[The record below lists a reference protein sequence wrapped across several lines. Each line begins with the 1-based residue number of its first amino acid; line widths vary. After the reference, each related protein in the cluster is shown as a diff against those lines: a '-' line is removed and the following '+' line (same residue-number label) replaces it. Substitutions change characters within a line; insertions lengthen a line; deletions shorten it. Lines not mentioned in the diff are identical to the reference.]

1 MYIRKTKHY
10 VIALLVIFL
19 IFGNSLNILAA
30 EENEAV
36 FTNDNQTSTY
46 PVLEKLLDSVFSS
59 NSLTS
64 ATLQIRDQNNM
75 DITQAWQHHIQD
87 LYEQS
92 KFECII
98 EIIKNQQL
106 KLSTEKK
113 EIVDIEL
120 NGSVQKQKITQEFY
134 EIATSDS
141 YTKEWIVKLTGYI
154 TYSLF
159 SQEILSATNPTLS
172 LIYAPFGAAWSAWM
186 NNVSTGHTIRS
197 SSVLFWGRY
206 TMMGSMQIHPFLPLV
221 DYNFGTFTESM
232 VGYPDF

>member
-1 MYIRKTKHY
+1 MYIGKTKHY

>member
-87 LYEQS
+87 LCEQS

-172 LIYAPFGAAWSAWM
+172 LIYAPFGAAW
-186 NNVSTGHTIRS
+186 
-197 SSVLFWGRY
+197 
-206 TMMGSMQIHPFLPLV
+206 
-221 DYNFGTFTESM
+221 
-232 VGYPDF
+232 